1 MNSKMNQ
8 IDYIQSVVNG
18 KPIKRMGKAHRTLI
32 AKGLMTLE
40 AEPKDD
46 VPVAHAVEKDDVKEL
61 VSQTS
66 KNALTVFKKI
76 RSGEITIPDNLNDDE
91 QLGNYL
97 QQSLMLEM
105 IQNKPKKPKKAQK
118 KKKLYVS
125 SSDESGE
132 SESD

>member
-1 MNSKMNQ
+1 MNSKMNK

-18 KPIKRMGKAHRTLI
+18 KPIKRNGKAHRTLI

-105 IQNKPKKPKKAQK
+105 IKNKPKKPKKAQK